1 MKFLLFELGC
11 HYSRDLWFLKG
22 QAIFQVI
29 DIVFLIITFSAEK
42 LQVEILKRL
51 TSEDFLAGFNYPIDK
66 AKKVVFDK
74 GTTKYGMNAS
84 ECIILLL
91 QRSKRL
97 IF

>member
-29 DIVFLIITFSAEK
+29 DIVFFIITFSAEK

-74 GTTKYGMNAS
+74 GTQ
-84 ECIILLL
+84 L
-91 QRSKRL
+91 
-97 IF
+97 